1 MKVIKF
7 TINEDYYEQF
17 KILCSKD
24 DITVKR
30 KLNVLVSQ
38 DAESTDIKEYF
49 PSDYNEKMR
58 KVTLKINEEIYKG
71 IMKKCGKL
79 DLKVNK
85 YVSYLIYRY
94 LHDMNIK

>member
-7 TINEDYYEQF
+7 TINEDYYEKF

-24 DITVKR
+24 GITMKR

-38 DAESTDIKEYF
+38 DTEVVDIKDYF
-49 PSDYNEKMR
+49 PSDYNENIR
-58 KVTLKINEEIYKG
+58 NVTLKINEEIYKG

-79 DLKVNK
+79 DLKVKK
-85 YVSYLIYRY
+85 YVPYLIYRY
-94 LHDMNIK
+94 LKN